1 MKFTQVDAD
10 RMKTTYQAD
19 YSDPGEYSKNATEC
33 IIDTTGYIRLPICQQ
48 QLIDYI

>member
-33 IIDTTGYIRLPICQQ
+33 IIDTIIYVYQ
-48 QLIDYI
+48 YANNN